1 MKPLDDVQHR
11 FLYELG
17 EGSYGVVFL
26 AEDRINGGRL
36 AIKIPKPNDH
46 VDLSILEQ
54 SLWEEI
60 AHLTALSPYDSPHP
74 NIVQP
79 KGVKRF
85 RSEEGDDL
93 LGIITEFVPGRV
105 HPTTGRMRGCDLET
119 HLVGSPRKPDPI
131 DRAQL
136 VRSIVQVC
144 DALAHAHRKNVF
156 HRDIKPNNILVR
168 LPDETVKVA
177 DWGVAK
183 NIEMDGVWEGSIV
196 GTRPYMPPE
205 VLARMELY
213 SLPNSK
219 EPAKIDHRA
228 DIYSLGATVFRI
240 VMGKHPFKNPN
251 EIGDLAHRASQEQ
264 ALAGAIGAP
273 LAAVIMKAIEHD
285 ADKRYA
291 GARDFSLALEQ
302 NLGCPTGPLVSA
314 QAVAAPSM
322 AERLEEASAIVR
334 GGNSDGSAEARYQ
347 AIISDYPKEPRPYL
361 DYARFCAA
369 YRTQNDALRV
379 LTAGVDLAAQC
390 ADLHFQRGRIYR
402 AVGKVNDAVSD
413 LKEALRIGLEAEK
426 IVQAERLLARLQE
439 SGTVSR
445 A

>member
-93 LGIITEFVPGRV
+93 LGIITEFIPGRV
-105 HPTTGRMRGCDLET
+105 HPTTGRIRGCDLET
-119 HLVGSPRKPDPI
+119 HLVGSPRRSDPI
-131 DRAQL
+131 DRTQL
-136 VRSIVQVC
+136 VRAIVQVC

-183 NIEMDGVWEGSIV
+183 NIEMEGVWEGSIV

-213 SLPNSK
+213 KLPDAK
-219 EPAKIDHRA
+219 EPARIDHRA
-228 DIYSLGATVFRI
+228 DIYSLGVTVFRI
-240 VMGKHPFKNPN
+240 VTGKHPFKNPG
-251 EIGDLAHRASQEQ
+251 EIDNPEHRASQEQ

-273 LAAVIMKAIEHD
+273 LAAVVMKAIEHD
-285 ADKRYA
+285 AGKRYSN
-291 GARDFSLALEQ
+291 ARDFSQALEQ
-302 NLGCPTGPLVSA
+302 NLNRPTGPLTSTTTP
-314 QAVAAPSM
+314 APSM
-322 AERLEEASAIVR
+322 AERLEEASAVVR
-334 GGNSDGSAEARYQ
+334 GGNPDGSAESRYQ
-347 AIISDYPKEPRPYL
+347 AIISDYPNEPRPYL

-369 YRTQNDALRV
+369 YRTHDDTLRV
-379 LTAGVDLAAQC
+379 LTAGIELAAES
-390 ADLHFQRGRIYR
+390 ADLHFQRGRIHR
-402 AVGKVNDAVSD
+402 SLGNVREAMAD
-413 LKEALRIGLEAEK
+413 LKEALRIGLDAEK
-426 IVQAERLLARLQE
+426 IAQAERLLARLQE